1 MVASKPIEYPS
12 LAMEEMV
19 YFDGLRRVKP
29 SDAYRSW
36 AWLWLNVRH
45 GAYKSLA
52 EIADKE

>member
-19 YFDGLRRVKP
+19 YFDGSRRVKP